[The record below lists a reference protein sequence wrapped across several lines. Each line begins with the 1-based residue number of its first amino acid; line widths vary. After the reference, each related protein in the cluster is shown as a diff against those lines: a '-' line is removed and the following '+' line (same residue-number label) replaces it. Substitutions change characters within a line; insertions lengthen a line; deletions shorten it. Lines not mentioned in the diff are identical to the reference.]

1 MLSLVS
7 SLYLRPSTSSLSSLL
22 RQSNTIESICKSRS
36 VQYRLSSFIMSS
48 SSSSSSSSSTTKS
61 LSVDST
67 TNDMKRKVTSTPLK
81 KQAVL
86 TVYVDTDIRI
96 HLNMKNSDRK
106 ARILLPQDFGSK
118 VSLTSLKS
126 FIEKR
131 LMSLHKQPY
140 VLRYQLDGHMNTP
153 KQFNTEE
160 EVASVVQSAIKDSI
174 HLQLYV
180 ESLPGIFPPPS
191 ADYLCNMADPA
202 ESDAYT
208 LLSFYRFNDIEDPED
223 MKNRL
228 MALWKPFRA
237 VGRVYVAKEGVN
249 AQMAVPSNVLSNF
262 KAACETLP
270 LFQGLYL
277 NTDHLMT
284 RQDFEESQP
293 FKNLHVRVREQIV
306 ADGFKESLD
315 WEKAGKEMPPMKWHE
330 ELNNPNNI
338 VLDCRNSYESDVGI
352 FDGAIPLNTTFFRES
367 WDALDEILKDKPKDT
382 PIMTYC
388 TGGIRCVK
396 INAYLEQKLGFNNV
410 HRLQGGIISYA
421 RELQSQMDSDSASD
435 SDSDNFDG
443 VELINPTKLEPS
455 LHLNRN
461 VMESKFKGMNY
472 VFDERMGARITT
484 DLLSSCE
491 TCGSGCDLFKNCEN
505 VQCHIRFIQCDK
517 CKDYYN
523 GCCSKACQHEYASFL
538 EREEEQALNMKP
550 NRAMT
555 PRKIKRSIS
564 EPISL
569 DTNDITEE
577 VEKVNSI
584 KINTKNEETQT
595 LLEHAS
601 DVDSHLDALSTYC
614 ERYSVD
620 EPVLLAELRKETAV
634 VQKYAARMV
643 SSHLQGRLFATL
655 SATTKA
661 KNILELGTFT
671 GYSALCFAE
680 GLQNDGKV
688 ITCEID
694 QLSASLAQ
702 KYFDLSEH
710 GKKIELK
717 IMKANDLL
725 DSLRQNDND
734 ILFDIVFIDA
744 DKKIYLDYLNNLIG
758 DKGGRPLLSKDALI
772 IVDNTLWKGLV
783 LEYEDDLKEHAPD
796 AKLYGNQDRMRLLA
810 KEMHTFNEAV
820 ARNPKLAST
829 IIPLRD
835 GLTII
840 RYNP

>member
-1 MLSLVS
+1 
-7 SLYLRPSTSSLSSLL
+7 
-22 RQSNTIESICKSRS
+22 
-36 VQYRLSSFIMSS
+36 MSS
-48 SSSSSSSSSTTKS
+48 SSSSSSPLSSGDGNI
-61 LSVDST
+61 LN
-67 TNDMKRKVTSTPLK
+67 NDIKKKITSTSIK
-81 KQAVL
+81 KEAVL
-86 TVYVDTDIRI
+86 TVYVDTEIRSY
-96 HLNMKNSDRK
+96 LNMKNSDRK
-106 ARILLPQDFGSK
+106 ARLILPQDYGS
-118 VSLTSLKS
+118 SATSSSLKG

-131 LMSLHKQPY
+131 LLSLHKQPY
-140 VLRYQLDGHMNTP
+140 VLRYQLEGYMNTP
-153 KQFNTEE
+153 KQFGTEE
-160 EVASVVQSAIKDSI
+160 EVATIVQQAIKDSI

-202 ESDAYT
+202 ESDAFT
-208 LLSFYRFNDIEDPED
+208 LLSFYRFSEIEDPEE
-223 MKNRL
+223 MKNKL

-262 KAACETLP
+262 KRACETLP

-293 FKNLHVRVREQIV
+293 FKNLHVRVRDQIV
-306 ADGFKESLD
+306 ADGFKDSLD
-315 WEKAGKEMPPMKWHE
+315 WEKSGKEMPPLKWHE

-367 WDALDEILKDKPKDT
+367 WDALDEILKDKPKNT

-421 RELQSQMDSDSASD
+421 RALQAQDDSDSE
-435 SDSDNFDG
+435 NYDG
-443 VELINPTKLEPS
+443 VEMINPSKLEPS
-455 LHLNRN
+455 LHLKRD
-461 VMESKFKGMNY
+461 VTESKFKGMNY

-484 DLLSSCE
+484 DMLSSCE

-505 VQCHIRFIQCDK
+505 YQCHIRFIQCDK
-517 CKDYYN
+517 CKDFYN
-523 GCCSKACQHEYASFL
+523 GCCSKACQQEHSSFL
-538 EREEEQALNMKP
+538 EREEEQLLTPVKG
-550 NRAMT
+550 NRAMI
-555 PRKIKRSIS
+555 PRNQKMKSSMS
-564 EPISL
+564 EPIISL
-569 DTNDITEE
+569 DNDNKQENKDK
-577 VEKVNSI
+577 VETKL
-584 KINTKNEETQT
+584 NTKNEETQT

-601 DVDSHLDALSTYC
+601 DIDGHLDALSTYC

-620 EPVLLAELRKETAV
+620 EPELLAELRKETAI
-634 VQKYAARMV
+634 VQKFAARMV
-643 SSHLQGRLFATL
+643 SSHLQGRLFTTL

-680 GLQNDGKV
+680 GLRDDGKV

-702 KYFDLSEH
+702 KYFDMSEH

-717 IMKANDLL
+717 VMKANELL
-725 DSLRQNDND
+725 EELRKDDS

-744 DKKIYLDYLNNLIG
+744 DKKVYLDYLNNLIG
-758 DKGGRPLLSKDALI
+758 DKGGRSLLSKDALI

-783 LEYEDDLKEHAPD
+783 LEYEDDLKDYAPD

-810 KEMHTFNEAV
+810 KEMHTFNDAV
-820 ARNPKLAST
+820 ASNPKLSSM